1 MGQGGQLG
9 GDMGRELAPRLDK
22 RAGIVVAVLAI
33 ALTAE
38 VFMRGGPLGRHV
50 PVALVQLSLT
60 RTLALVLLAA
70 VFVPLER
77 LFPRRELP
85 VFRTR
90 WRGDVVYFFVN
101 NFFAS
106 AGTVIVVV
114 AVGFGLRAL
123 VPHALHDAIG
133 AQSIEVQFVEA
144 FLLSEIA
151 EYWAHRTMHVVP
163 FMWRFHKVH
172 HGITEM
178 DWLASARLH
187 PVDRAFTRSSAYLP
201 LFVLGFS
208 TSTIGLFAVF
218 AAVQALAV
226 HANVRFT
233 FGPLSYLLATPQY
246 HHWHHDADA
255 ATNKNFAAKLPLV
268 DWMFGSLYL
277 PKRAWPT
284 RYGIDET
291 SPESYVG
298 QLLWPFAST
307 KAVAEPASGSS
318 GSSAVEAA

>member
-1 MGQGGQLG
+1 MGGELR
-9 GDMGRELAPRLDK
+9 RELAPRCDK
-22 RAGIVVAVLAI
+22 RAGIVVGVLFV
-33 ALTAE
+33 ALGAE
-38 VFMRGGPLGRHV
+38 VLLRGGPYGRRFPAEFAHLTV
-50 PVALVQLSLT
+50 TRAVALV
-60 RTLALVLLAA
+60 LAA
-70 VFVPLER
+70 ACFVPLER
-77 LFPRRELP
+77 LFGRRPLP
-85 VFRTR
+85 VFRTS

-114 AVGFGLRAL
+114 AVGLGLRAL
-123 VPHALHDAIG
+123 VPGVLHDAIG
-133 AQSIEVQFVEA
+133 NQPVEAQFLQA

-151 EYWAHRTMHVVP
+151 EYWAHRTMHTVP
-163 FMWRFHKVH
+163 FLWRFHKVH

-187 PVDRAFTRSSAYLP
+187 PVDRALTRSSAYLP

-208 TSTIGLFAVF
+208 TVTIGAFTVF

-233 FGPLSYLLATPQY
+233 FGPLRYVLATPQY

-268 DWMFGSLYL
+268 DWMFGSLHL
-277 PKRAWPT
+277 PKHEWPS
-284 RYGIDET
+284 RYGIDEQ
-291 SPESYVG
+291 SPESYLD
-298 QLLWPFAST
+298 QLLWPFVSPVRMPAALPGAS
-307 KAVAEPASGSS
+307 AA
-318 GSSAVEAA
+318 EAA

>member
-9 GDMGRELAPRLDK
+9 GAMRRELAPRLDK

-38 VFMRGGPLGRHV
+38 VFMRGGPLGGHV
-50 PVALVQLSLT
+50 PVRLLQLSVM
-60 RTLALVLLAA
+60 RTVALVLLAA
-70 VFVPLER
+70 VFIPLER

-85 VFRTR
+85 VFRKS

-106 AGTVIVVV
+106 AGTVVLVV
-114 AVGFGLRAL
+114 AVGLGLRAL
-123 VPHALHDAIG
+123 VPDVVHHAVQDQPIE
-133 AQSIEVQFVEA
+133 AQFIEA

-151 EYWAHRTMHVVP
+151 EYWAHRTMHMVP

-233 FGPLSYLLATPQY
+233 FGPFRYLLATPQY

-277 PKRAWPT
+277 PKHLWPN
-284 RYGIDET
+284 RYGIDEI
-291 SPESYVG
+291 SPESYLD
-298 QLLWPFAST
+298 QLLWPFASP
-307 KAVAEPASGSS
+307 KPAPAQGS
-318 GSSAVEAA
+318 AAAEAA

>member
-1 MGQGGQLG
+1 MGGG
-9 GDMGRELAPRLDK
+9 MRRELAPRLDK
-22 RAGIVVAVLAI
+22 RAGIVVVLLAV

-50 PVALVQLSLT
+50 PVALVRLSVM
-60 RTLALVLLAA
+60 RTIALVLLAA
-70 VFVPLER
+70 VFIPLER

-85 VFRTR
+85 VFRKS

-106 AGTVIVVV
+106 AGTIIVVV
-114 AVGFGLRAL
+114 GVGIGLRAL
-123 VPHALHDAIG
+123 VPPVVHHAVRDQAL
-133 AQSIEVQFVEA
+133 EVQFVEA

-151 EYWAHRTMHVVP
+151 EYWAHRTMHTVP
-163 FMWRFHKVH
+163 FLWRFHEGH

-208 TSTIGLFAVF
+208 TTTIGLFAVF
-218 AAVQALAV
+218 AAVQALGV

-233 FGPLSYLLATPQY
+233 FGPFRYLLTTPQY
-246 HHWHHDADA
+246 HHWHHDAEA

-268 DWMFGSLYL
+268 DWMFGSVHL
-277 PKRAWPT
+277 PKHGWPS

-291 SPESYVG
+291 SPESYVD
-298 QLLWPFAST
+298 QLLWPFASPT
-307 KAVAEPASGSS
+307 PAPAPGA
-318 GSSAVEAA
+318 SAAQAA